1 MAVHKAAIKSVR
13 QDEKARMSNKM
24 WKSKVKSAKKK
35 LENALEKNER
45 DTYESL
51 FKNYVSVVDRAI
63 SKGVIHKK
71 NAARKKTRMA
81 QRLGKAGTSK

>member
-1 MAVHKAAIKSVR
+1 VAVHKAAKKSVR
-13 QDEKARMSNKM
+13 QDEKARKSNRI

-45 DTYESL
+45 DTFESL
-51 FKNYVSVVDRAI
+51 FQNYVRVVDRAF
-63 SKGVIHKK
+63 SKGVIHKN

-81 QRLGKAGTSK
+81 QRLAGAGTSK

>member
-1 MAVHKAAIKSVR
+1 
-13 QDEKARMSNKM
+13 MSNRI

-45 DTYESL
+45 DDFEAL
-51 FKNYVSVVDRAI
+51 FRNYVSVVDRAT
-63 SKGVIHKK
+63 SKGVIHKN

-81 QRLGKAGTSK
+81 QRLAGAGTSKNIS

>member
-1 MAVHKAAIKSVR
+1 
-13 QDEKARMSNKM
+13 MSNRI

-45 DTYESL
+45 DDFEAL
-51 FKNYVSVVDRAI
+51 FRNYVSVVDRAT
-63 SKGVIHKK
+63 SKGVIHKN

-81 QRLGKAGTSK
+81 QRLAGAGTSKNNS